1 VIVLNHVLIIM
12 EVVAAAAAVAVSVVI
27 EVAVA
32 VVVAEVIVTDA
43 RNQVILHVI
52 ALNPIHAADKAVVHQ
67 INKEAMMMEIN
78 KNLCYNPLIIKW
90 KTLHKSIKLNFLS

>member
-27 EVAVA
+27 EVA

-78 KNLCYNPLIIKW
+78 KNLCL
-90 KTLHKSIKLNFLS
+90 